1 MSENPQSEA
10 SRTALQVACDTEVSG
25 CVFLMRTEEDD
36 RDRLLQITRD
46 HVAEQHGQGVQ
57 PRGDRR
63 ATRDRSL
70 GGGGRELSMSLDRAT
85 ADGHAVDRE

>member
-46 HVAEQHGQGVQ
+46 HVAEQHGQEY
-57 PRGDRR
+57 
-63 ATRDRSL
+63 SL
-70 GGGGRELSMSLDRAT
+70 AEIDERHVTEVSVE
-85 ADGHAVDRE
+85 ADGN